1 MWLYAAPQKVGV
13 TLKGAPT
20 IQKALV
26 NSDGETVEAAEET
39 EFHFVIYKGDS
50 IALDSCDTAAIGT
63 ALADKEFTYVTLTVN
78 KGESLSGKL
87 LLNPQTTQKW
97 SYTGGAFA
105 EGTEVWT
112 WENGTQYTVVEL
124 APESGEYAYGY
135 INAAEN
141 TGRTYTFTYDQSENQ
156 AITVY
161 NIRHD
166 WSIALTKTSEGGTL
180 LSGAVFGLYSW
191 NENPD
196 IVEKFASFGLRSD
209 TATTYTASDGTVWY
223 LSQIAVTGS
232 DGTLAWDSLSED
244 RYLVLELKA
253 PDGFIPSTEVL
264 ELTYTEARTSENPA
278 YTVKRTVQ
286 NTAGYELP
294 ESGGPGTA
302 LFTAAGLML
311 MAAAMLLLVEG
322 RKRRRK
328 GAA

>member
-1 MWLYAAPQKVGV
+1 M
-13 TLKGAPT
+13 
-20 IQKALV
+20 
-26 NSDGETVEAAEET
+26 E
-39 EFHFVIYKGDS
+39 
-50 IALDSCDTAAIGT
+50 LD
-63 ALADKEFTYVTLTVN
+63 
-78 KGESLSGKL
+78 ESS
-87 LLNPQTTQKW
+87 
-97 SYTGGAFA
+97 
-105 EGTEVWT
+105 
-112 WENGTQYTVVEL
+112 
-124 APESGEYAYGY
+124 EYAYSY
-135 INAAEN
+135 VNAAEN
-141 TGRTYTFTYDQSENQ
+141 TGRTYTFTYDQSGNQ
-156 AITVY
+156 AITVF
-161 NIRHD
+161 NTRHD
-166 WSIALTKTSEGGTL
+166 WSITLTKTNDKDPDSRL
-180 LSGAVFGLYSW
+180 PGAVFGLYSR
-191 NENPD
+191 NQNPD
-196 IVEKFASFGLRSD
+196 IVEKFASFGLSED

-264 ELTYTEARTSENPA
+264 ELTYTEARTSADPA

-311 MAAAMLLLVEG
+311 MAVAMLLLVER